1 LVSIEAQTSSLCTD
15 TGKVMKVVFA
25 SEGTSGIFPV
35 IAEEITVS
43 MKEVPS

>member
-1 LVSIEAQTSSLCTD
+1 MYSIEWHCA

-25 SEGTSGIFPV
+25 SDGTGGIFPV

-43 MKEVPS
+43 MKEIPS